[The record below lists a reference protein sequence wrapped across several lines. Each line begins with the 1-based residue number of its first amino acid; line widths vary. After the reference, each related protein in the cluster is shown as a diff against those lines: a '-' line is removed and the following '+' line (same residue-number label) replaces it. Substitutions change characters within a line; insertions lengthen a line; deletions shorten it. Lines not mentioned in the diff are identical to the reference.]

1 MDNVKKEVTAGL
13 FKIAPNTWGAMKTKL
28 KNKFTQLTDTDL
40 AFEEGKE
47 RDLSSRLQA
56 KLHKSEAEVNT
67 LITTL

>member
-1 MDNVKKEVTAGL
+1 MDTVKKAVPESL

-47 RDLSSRLQA
+47 NELSSRLQA
-56 KLHKSEAEVNT
+56 KLHKSEAEVNKLMT
-67 LITTL
+67 AL

>member
-1 MDNVKKEVTAGL
+1 MDNVKKEATTGL

-47 RDLSSRLQA
+47 RDLSNRLQA

>member
-1 MDNVKKEVTAGL
+1 MDNAKKEGHTSL

-40 AFEEGKE
+40 AFEEGQE
-47 RDLSSRLQA
+47 GELSSRLQA
-56 KLHKSEAEVNT
+56 KLHKSAAEVNT